1 MHDAEYPFHLPP
13 TMTRRD
19 DEWVLGFAIPTARAE
34 TEVALMPGKSLRSV
48 AAEFGIGRMALQ
60 RHKADHLTPALIQVR
75 HSRQPAEP

>member
-1 MHDAEYPFHLPP
+1 MGPWFCNSN
-13 TMTRRD
+13 RQ
-19 DEWVLGFAIPTARAE
+19 AE

-60 RHKADHLTPALIQVR
+60 RHKADHRTSARIQVR